1 MGACKAKKVEET
13 GKYRQ
18 GPVHFE
24 MAPGKKIP
32 RSSWLFRS
40 QAEQFATELV
50 YFNFKTLA
58 IGDMLKMLQTL
69 EKEQNTILYKSV
81 LGKSETVSQCKC
93 CKSII

>member
-1 MGACKAKKVEET
+1 MKVGACKAKKVEGT
-13 GKYRQ
+13 GKSRQ

-58 IGDMLKMLQTL
+58 IGDMIASRSKIQFC
-69 EKEQNTILYKSV
+69 TI
-81 LGKSETVSQCKC
+81 QF
-93 CKSII
+93 